1 MSLSVGNPT
10 VTVHVLPEED
20 IKGNSDV
27 SLVCLV
33 SSPVLQDYYIAW
45 SEDAERRTGN
55 YKDGITSPPQKT
67 NNGYSVTSIY
77 TISKDKWNQEN
88 SVVTCNVLS
97 AGNNQTIAVR
107 AVSKALGNSIE
118 CDK

>member
-77 TISKDKWNQEN
+77 TISKEKWNQEN
-88 SVVTCNVLS
+88 SVFTCNIWP
-97 AGNNQTIAVR
+97 AGSNKPLTSRGVF
-107 AVSKALGNSIE
+107 KTTGNSIE